1 MRETRMTH
9 RRPGTTNAEFRIT
22 NRQSLTTNRK
32 SPTTNRKSRIKSGGG
47 QHAVAGSNK
56 SLEPSV
62 DRRCTWRVLHG
73 VCAGNAANRVGTVH
87 LQAAFIYKRRASA
100 RKDGMAGG
108 REMVRPGSTDSG
120 QVIRFSAAV
129 LVHGKLGGCPTWSPD
144 GRRGRRRTKIS
155 GGGWAAVRHGRRM
168 AEEDAVR
175 RKFRADGWVAVRH
188 SRRMAE
194 EDAVGRKFRA
204 GGRGVGFPS
213 GTMVLCLPTTFA
225 DGWLAV
231 GFPSGIMLSR
241 LWATSLDKR
250 SGATIRPFCSGTI
263 GFGRHFW
270 TDNLLRAAGGA
281 SRCGEELASDDSS
294 RETHCAGSGVRGEE
308 K

>member
-1 MRETRMTH
+1 MRRISAFRVRKRSAFHGGLTPPALVSQCARPPKKSDFCDARTH
-9 RRPGTTNAEFRIT
+9 VC
-22 NRQSLTTNRK
+22 
-32 SPTTNRKSRIKSGGG
+32 KSGGG

-56 SLEPSV
+56 RLEPSV

-73 VCAGNAANRVGTVH
+73 VCAGNAANRVDTVH

-100 RKDGMAGG
+100 RRDGMAGD

-144 GRRGRRRTKIS
+144 GRRGRSRAKLLDGWLGSCPTWSPDGRGGRRQTKIS
-155 GGGWAAVRHGRRM
+155 GGWPEGRLSVRHHGAVSADDIGGRM
-168 AEEDAVR
+168 
-175 RKFRADGWVAVRH
+175 
-188 SRRMAE
+188 
-194 EDAVGRKFRA
+194 A
-204 GGRGVGFPS
+204 GGRLS
-213 GTMVLCLPTTFA
+213 
-225 DGWLAV
+225 
-231 GFPSGIMLSR
+231 IRHMLSR

-250 SGATIRPFCSGTI
+250 SGATIRPFLQWDI

-270 TDNLLRAAGGA
+270 TDDLLAAAGGA